1 MLSGRKHVRHSDGGR
16 LDRHGRTKYN
26 RPPKMRKSHVIKNLP
41 SIVQTSIFSFIFFPY
56 KIDFNHMKAND
67 QETTCSTGST
77 LNFQVKQCTQ
87 TSRGFGSNDNLNIAS
102 EFSHP
107 NNQDVSKQ
115 FFRKIVKFF
124 ILNSVYS

>member
-1 MLSGRKHVRHSDGGR
+1 MQPDEKYLHECYPDENMCVTQMEVDWTVTGEQNTIVRRRCGKVTR
-16 LDRHGRTKYN
+16 LKIFQ
-26 RPPKMRKSHVIKNLP
+26 KSYK
-41 SIVQTSIFSFIFFPY
+41 TSIFSFIFFPY
-56 KIDFNHMKAND
+56 KIDFNLFKAND

-107 NNQDVSKQ
+107 NNQDVS
-115 FFRKIVKFF
+115 
-124 ILNSVYS
+124 L